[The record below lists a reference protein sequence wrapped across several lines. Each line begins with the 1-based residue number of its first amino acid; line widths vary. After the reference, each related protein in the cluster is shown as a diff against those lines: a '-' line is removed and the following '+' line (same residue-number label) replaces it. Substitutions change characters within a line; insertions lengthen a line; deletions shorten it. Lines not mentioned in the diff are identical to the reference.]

1 MKKRLG
7 VVISLTLM
15 AFSMGVLLYLAL
27 REPAAGP
34 GAAPAPE
41 TPAAA
46 QVRIAAPIFTTGPL
60 SKLPPEDQQLA
71 KVLQDR
77 FGGRLEQPYWRIRVI
92 ETLIRYLQKRYPGD
106 WRMRLQD
113 LLRRIFPDQADALLR
128 TLEAYDGYNA
138 WLESIHGRVFNSV
151 EERRKAIWDQRVK
164 FFGKDAELIWAQD
177 LKQEKVADALRKLDT
192 SGLPLAAKVDGYVK
206 TLAGVYGPSALDP
219 AQSHPV
225 QLMEGFL
232 TLKSVQSDLQG
243 MSRDQQRQTLRDL
256 RSSLGL
262 KDDAI
267 QRLEELDDKRAQRYS
282 AGETYMAQRKALE
295 QQLKGDALQLQ
306 VTALQNRLFGE
317 EEAQFI
323 RNEEAAGYFRYKEKQ
338 VIGVN

>member
-34 GAAPAPE
+34 GAAPE

-60 SKLPPEDQQLA
+60 SQLPPEDQQLA

-138 WLESIHGRVFNSV
+138 WLESVHGRVFNSV
-151 EERRKAIWDQRVK
+151 EERRKYAEEVVAK
-164 FFGKDAELIWAQD
+164 FWTAMGGDAAELA
-177 LKQEKVADALRKLDT
+177 
-192 SGLPLAAKVDGYVK
+192 S
-206 TLAGVYGPSALDP
+206 
-219 AQSHPV
+219 
-225 QLMEGFL
+225 
-232 TLKSVQSDLQG
+232 SD
-243 MSRDQQRQTLRDL
+243 DE
-256 RSSLGL
+256 
-262 KDDAI
+262 AP
-267 QRLEELDDKRAQRYS
+267 
-282 AGETYMAQRKALE
+282 
-295 QQLKGDALQLQ
+295 
-306 VTALQNRLFGE
+306 TAH
-317 EEAQFI
+317 
-323 RNEEAAGYFRYKEKQ
+323 
-338 VIGVN
+338 

>member
-1 MKKRLG
+1 
-7 VVISLTLM
+7 
-15 AFSMGVLLYLAL
+15 
-27 REPAAGP
+27 
-34 GAAPAPE
+34 
-41 TPAAA
+41 
-46 QVRIAAPIFTTGPL
+46 
-60 SKLPPEDQQLA
+60 
-71 KVLQDR
+71 
-77 FGGRLEQPYWRIRVI
+77 
-92 ETLIRYLQKRYPGD
+92 
-106 WRMRLQD
+106 MRLQD